1 MPKADRV
8 LAKRVHAIV
17 KANAPDLSPKT
28 WYGMPAYAREGKVV
42 CFFQSADKFKARYAT
57 FGFSDSGEPRR
68 GRHVADLLRAE
79 GVDRRRRGK
88 DRQAPEESGELRPR
102 RSTSNVSRMHLLER
116 IRAAAGRLGARLAL
130 VGADPRDDEDL
141 RARKALLVLISV
153 LILPVAALWGALYLA
168 FGSPVGVVPLVYF
181 GVLLG
186 AIVVFSRTRDFP
198 WLLRVGQVDILLA
211 PTLSMIP
218 LGGFL
223 DSGGVGLWGILAP
236 LGALVFNDVRSAVR
250 WYVAFVV
257 VFLGSGLAGE
267 VIGPVWEPLPV
278 WFTSTM
284 LALNIAVGGTIVFLL
299 LAVFASQRREAL
311 AALRQEQE
319 KAENLLLN
327 ILPRSIADRLKD
339 ERQPIADQFP
349 SASILFADVVDF
361 TPWSEG
367 LPPAEVVG
375 YLDRLFSHFDELA
388 DRHGLE
394 KIKTIGD
401 CYMVAAGVPTPRPDH
416 ARALAFMALDMLEAM
431 RSDEGVG
438 HLGLELRVGINSG
451 PVVAG
456 VIGRKRFLYDLWGD
470 AVNTASRMESHGA
483 AGRIQITRAT
493 YQLLADEFECEPR
506 GTINVKGKGEIDT
519 WYLVRP
525 RSERSDRDRRDGT
538 RLSPATEPRP

>member
-1 MPKADRV
+1 MH
-8 LAKRVHAIV
+8 L
-17 KANAPDLSPKT
+17 
-28 WYGMPAYAREGKVV
+28 
-42 CFFQSADKFKARYAT
+42 
-57 FGFSDSGEPRR
+57 
-68 GRHVADLLRAE
+68 
-79 GVDRRRRGK
+79 VDRIGAAV
-88 DRQAPEESGELRPR
+88 DRL
-102 RSTSNVSRMHLLER
+102 T
-116 IRAAAGRLGARLAL
+116 ARVAL
-130 VGADPRDDEDL
+130 VGADPHDDEDL

-186 AIVVFSRTRDFP
+186 AIAVFSRTRDFER
-198 WLLRVGQVDILLA
+198 LLRVGQVDILLA

-223 DSGGVGLWGILAP
+223 ASGGVGLWGILAP
-236 LGALVFNDVRSAVR
+236 LGALVFSDIRSAIR
-250 WYVAFVV
+250 WYVAFLG

-267 VIGPVWEPLPV
+267 VIGPIWEPLPD

-284 LALNIAVGGTIVFLL
+284 LALNIAVGGAIVFTL
-299 LAVFASQRREAL
+299 LAVFASQRRAAL
-311 AALRQEQE
+311 AALRLEQA
-319 KAENLLLN
+319 KAESLLLN
-327 ILPRSIADRLKD
+327 ILPRSIADKLKA
-339 ERQPIADQFP
+339 ETQPIADQFE

-361 TPWSEG
+361 TPWSER

-375 YLDRLFSHFDELA
+375 YLDHLFSHFDALA
-388 DRHGLE
+388 ERYGLE

-431 RSDEGVG
+431 RSADEVA

-470 AVNTASRMESHGA
+470 AVNTASRMESHGTP
-483 AGRIQITRAT
+483 GRIQITRAT
-493 YQLLADEFECEPR
+493 YELLADEFECEPR
-506 GTINVKGKGEIDT
+506 GTIAVKGKGEVEA
-519 WYLVRP
+519 WYLLGPPRGGAPAADDGAREPTLAERGHASTSRNAEP
-525 RSERSDRDRRDGT
+525 RSRRS
-538 RLSPATEPRP
+538 

>member
-1 MPKADRV
+1 
-8 LAKRVHAIV
+8 
-17 KANAPDLSPKT
+17 
-28 WYGMPAYAREGKVV
+28 
-42 CFFQSADKFKARYAT
+42 
-57 FGFSDSGEPRR
+57 
-68 GRHVADLLRAE
+68 
-79 GVDRRRRGK
+79 
-88 DRQAPEESGELRPR
+88 
-102 RSTSNVSRMHLLER
+102 MHLLDR

-223 DSGGVGLWGILAP
+223 DSAGVGFWGILAP

-493 YQLLADEFECEPR
+493 YQLLADEFECEQR